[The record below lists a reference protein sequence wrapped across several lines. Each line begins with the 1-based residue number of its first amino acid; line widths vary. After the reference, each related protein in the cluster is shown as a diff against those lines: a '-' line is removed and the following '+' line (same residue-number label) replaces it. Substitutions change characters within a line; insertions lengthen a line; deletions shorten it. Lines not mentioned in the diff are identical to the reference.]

1 MEISIIAKLVFISA
15 ITVLLLIKKDNNQ
28 VEYFPQQTWS
38 TREVLPVYWIFIFI
52 SLILLIFYKTYPFGY
67 LYIIALYVSTFLA
80 GSILMFAAKMTL
92 GRRGIKSLKVI
103 GAKSSD
109 LYWLL
114 ILIAIQY
121 SILLVS
127 LYNKNFAA
135 DQTRIPWILLY
146 FSIILLFW
154 PAIESVF
161 YLGMMLIPTSRI
173 VGLIKSAVLISLL
186 QALSH
191 FNYSSAEVLVNFSIF
206 GLLGCYLYIKSK
218 RIIVPLLVHSSIN
231 FLILMRDLK
240 SVVAG

>member
-15 ITVLLLIKKDNNQ
+15 ITVLLLIKKENNQ

-52 SLILLIFYKTYPFGY
+52 SLILLIFYKTYPSGR
-67 LYIIALYVSTFLA
+67 LYIFALYVSTFLA
-80 GSILMFAAKMTL
+80 GSILMFAAKMIM
-92 GRRGIKSLKVI
+92 GRRRIMSLKVI
-103 GAKSSD
+103 GARSSD

-121 SILLVS
+121 SILLVF

-135 DQTRIPWILLY
+135 DHSRIPFILVY
-146 FSIILLFW
+146 FSIILVFW
-154 PAIESVF
+154 PVIESVF
-161 YLGMMLIPTSRI
+161 YLGMMFIPTSRI
-173 VGLIKSAVLISLL
+173 VGLVKSAVLISLL

-191 FNYSSAEVLVNFSIF
+191 FSYSSAEVVVNFTIF

-218 RIIVPLLVHSSIN
+218 RIIVPLLLHSVIN
-231 FLILMRDLK
+231 FFVLLRDIK
-240 SVVAG
+240 IF